1 MFTTYKLRLC
11 KNWLMN
17 WTIDKCHIIFFL
29 NKKIHA
35 LKYGKIDWELV
46 DCSSRQSLH
55 YLFKK
60 KHKRRIIPLKK
71 RILLYMGNCIA
82 KRPGKWF
89 DNGFNDGSP
98 IINMFSLSCFLNYN
112 CSNVSNVF
120 FIRIF
125 FYRYYSSPVT

>member
-1 MFTTYKLRLC
+1 MLKSRPKKYHMFTTYKIRLC

-60 KHKRRIIPLKK
+60 KHKRCIIPLKK
-71 RILLYMGNCIA
+71 VYYCIWEIALQRGLGNDLITVLMMAAPSSISSVCHSFWITI
-82 KRPGKWF
+82 F
-89 DNGFNDGSP
+89 Q
-98 IINMFSLSCFLNYN
+98 MCQTFSL
-112 CSNVSNVF
+112 
-120 FIRIF
+120 
-125 FYRYYSSPVT
+125 